1 MSQQVSDRDRD
12 LIGRRPPPPAAGTP
26 DEPEDLTKKAR
37 EPRVLI
43 EEARRRQRRRRA
55 FSALALAAAGGLV
68 AGLLT
73 SSGSPPRRR
82 SGRTTPPS
90 VPATTKTTAGPT
102 TPAGEPATPRSS
114 SELTLLFSSASPLMG
129 VVNKAPS
136 GPGSGTAG
144 LYVTHDFLTYTRIST
159 PTLPAAVRDFS
170 FVSDVTFP
178 TATVGWAVDVAPGS
192 GVYLFETT
200 DGGGQWRFVR
210 EVHAEANGAYG
221 WVRFVSAAVGWV
233 GAGDIGSSAPS
244 TLLRTD
250 DGGRSWQAL
259 PGDPSI
265 GDWAR
270 PSFVTPA
277 VGFLRGTVGPGGST
291 RLLETTDGG
300 ATWSPAPL
308 PLRPAI
314 TGAVFPALPK
324 MFGRDGVLPLV
335 VGPQPTELTAG
346 EQPRVTLTFDTTSDG
361 GRAWTARATLPS
373 RAFTGFQTVQSG
385 IGWIAAGPAAA
396 VATPTDWWVLALDK
410 SGKIAVRTTHD
421 AGSTWTTEAGR
432 GLPTIHVA
440 SVLLHQGT
448 PLVLKAV
455 TGRIALV
462 VAQTSPSGWS
472 TYVTIDGGAKW
483 SLLTPRA
490 VTLLPATRELLTATV
505 RVSPSKG
512 LADGEKVHVRISGFG
527 ADGRYHVSECS
538 SDTAVSEAGCGLE
551 LTTQPTV
558 ATDGA
563 GKGSATFAVSSSA
576 AASSDTT
583 TTRAQ
588 CTSRCVLVVSG
599 GLGHGLAFGRLTFGR

>member
-1 MSQQVSDRDRD
+1 MIQEVSDRDRVLTD
-12 LIGRRPPPPAAGTP
+12 LPPSPAGAGAPP
-26 DEPEDLTKKAR
+26 ESE
-37 EPRVLI
+37 VLI
-43 EEARRRQRRRRA
+43 EETRRRKRRRWT
-55 FSALALAAAGGLV
+55 FCALSLAAAGGLV
-68 AGLLT
+68 AGLLI
-73 SSGSPPRRR
+73 SAGSPPRRTPP
-82 SGRTTPPS
+82 RTTPPS
-90 VPATTKTTAGPT
+90 VPATAKTTTGPT
-102 TPAGEPATPRSS
+102 TPSGEPATSRSS
-114 SELTLLFSSASPLMG
+114 SELTMLFSSASPLMG
-129 VVNKAPS
+129 VVNRAPG

-144 LYVTHDFLTYTRIST
+144 LYATHDFLTYTRIST
-159 PTLPAAVRDFS
+159 PTLPGTVRDFS
-170 FVSDVTFP
+170 FVSDVSFP

-221 WVRFVSAAVGWV
+221 WVRFVSATVGWV
-233 GAGDIGSSAPS
+233 GAGDIGSNGPS

-259 PGDPSI
+259 PGDPSS

-270 PSFVTPA
+270 PSFVTPT
-277 VGFLRGTVGPGGST
+277 VGFLRGTVGFGGST

-300 ATWSPAPL
+300 ATWGPAPL

-314 TGAVFPALPK
+314 TGTVFPALPK

-346 EQPRVTLTFDTTSDG
+346 EQPRVTLAFDTTSDG
-361 GRAWTARATLPS
+361 GRTWTAGPSLPS
-373 RAFTGFQTVQSG
+373 RAVTGFSTVRSG
-385 IGWIAAGPAAA
+385 MGWITAGPAAA
-396 VATPTDWWVLALDK
+396 VATPTDWWMLAPQV
-410 SGKIAVRTTHD
+410 SGRITVRTTHD

-440 SVLLHQGT
+440 SVLDHQGT
-448 PLVLKAV
+448 PLVLQAV
-455 TGRIALV
+455 TSRIALV
-462 VAQTSPSGWS
+462 VVQTSPSGWS
-472 TYVTIDGGAKW
+472 AYVTTDGGATW

-512 LADGEKVHVRISGFG
+512 LADGEKVHVSISGFG
-527 ADGRYHVSECS
+527 ADGRYHVSECA
-538 SDTAVSEAGCGLE
+538 SDTAVSEAGCGLG

-558 ATDGA
+558 VTDGA
-563 GKGSATFAVSSSA
+563 GKGSATFTVSSSA

-583 TTRAQ
+583 TTQTQ
-588 CTSRCVLVVSG
+588 CGSRCVLVVSG
-599 GLGHGLAFGRLTFGR
+599 GLGHGLAYGRLAFRR